1 MAKPPSRTVIAALT
15 CFGALACGKSVQL
28 PSDPLVIQAAAVAFL
43 VRANS
48 DATACVQVASGPNDL
63 AGNRVA
69 GHLNDAP
76 TQLIVQLKARGVA
89 VRAFSAC
96 SLEEREKVTYA
107 IGWPRRTDRGIQVN
121 ADRLCGSGCGEGS
134 LLVVKQIG
142 TEWRATEGETT
153 WMS

>member
-1 MAKPPSRTVIAALT
+1 MAKPPRTLSTALT
-15 CFGALACGKSVQL
+15 CFGALACGKAVEL

-48 DATACVQVASGPNDL
+48 DATACVQVASGPNEL

-69 GHLNDAP
+69 GQLQDAP
-76 TQLIVQLKARGVA
+76 TRLIVQLKGRGVA

-96 SLEEREKVTYA
+96 SLEERKKVTYA
-107 IGWPRRTDRGIQVN
+107 IGWPRRTERDIQIN
-121 ADRLCGSGCGEGS
+121 ADRLCGSRCGEGS
-134 LLVVKQIG
+134 LLVVKQVG
-142 TEWRATEGETT
+142 TEWRATEGATT